1 MARILIADDRKSIRM
16 EVRASFRMHTD
27 WHVCGEAEDGR
38 EAMAKAA
45 ELRPDLIVMDFQMPL
60 ADGLKAA
67 SEIGMSMPNVPIVMY
82 TWSKTRE
89 LEVAAKMVGIRQVV
103 GKEDGANQLLSAIEA
118 ELAAKKYH
126 HEHRISRPF
135 GPPTQSR

>member
-1 MARILIADDRKSIRM
+1 
-16 EVRASFRMHTD
+16 
-27 WHVCGEAEDGR
+27 
-38 EAMAKAA
+38 
-45 ELRPDLIVMDFQMPL
+45 MPL

-82 TWSKTRE
+82 TVFKTRE
-89 LEVAAKMVGIRQVV
+89 LEVAAKMVGIRQVI

>member
-1 MARILIADDRKSIRM
+1 MARILIADDRKSIRT

-27 WHVCGEAEDGR
+27 WQVCGEAEDGR

-45 ELRPDLIVMDFQMPL
+45 ELKPDLIVMDFKMPL
-60 ADGLKAA
+60 ADGLKAG
-67 SEIGMSMPNVPIVMY
+67 SEIGLSMPNVPIVMY
-82 TWSKTRE
+82 TSYKTRE
-89 LEVAAKMVGIRQVV
+89 LEVAAQMVGIRQVV

-118 ELAAKKYH
+118 ELAGKEYR

>member
-1 MARILIADDRKSIRM
+1 M
-16 EVRASFRMHTD
+16 EVRATFGMRTD
-27 WHVCGEAEDGR
+27 WQVCGEAEDGR

-45 ELRPDLIVMDFQMPL
+45 ELQPDLVVMDFKMPL

-67 SEIGMSMPNVPIVMY
+67 SEIGMSMPNVPILMY
-82 TWSKTRE
+82 TLSKTPE
-89 LEVAAKMVGIRQVV
+89 LEVAARMVGIRQVV
-103 GKEDGANQLLSAIEA
+103 GKEDGANQLLRAIEA
-118 ELAAKKYH
+118 ELADKKYR

>member
-1 MARILIADDRKSIRM
+1 MARILIADERKSIRM
-16 EVRASFRMHTD
+16 EVRATFRMRTD
-27 WHVCGEAEDGR
+27 WQVCGEAEDGR

-45 ELRPDLIVMDFQMPL
+45 ELQPDLIVLDFKMPL
-60 ADGLKAA
+60 ADGLKAG

-82 TWSKTRE
+82 TSYKTRE

-103 GKEDGANQLLSAIEA
+103 GKEDGANQLLSAVEA
-118 ELAAKKYH
+118 ELGAKKYH

>member
-27 WHVCGEAEDGR
+27 WQVCGEAENGR

-45 ELRPDLIVMDFQMPL
+45 QLQPDLIVMDFTMPL

-67 SEIGMSMPNVPIVMY
+67 SEIGMSVPNVPIVMY
-82 TWSKTRE
+82 TPYKTRE
-89 LEVAAKMVGIRQVV
+89 LEVAAKMVGIRQVI
-103 GKEDGANQLLSAIEA
+103 GRKDGANQLLSAIEA
-118 ELAAKKYH
+118 ELAAEKYH
-126 HEHRISRPF
+126 REHRISRPF
-135 GPPTQSR
+135 GASTQSR

>member
-82 TWSKTRE
+82 TLSKTRE
-89 LEVAAKMVGIRQVV
+89 LEVAPARKQSLLRISPTATCRWAPNDLGIRVLRQ
-103 GKEDGANQLLSAIEA
+103 
-118 ELAAKKYH
+118 LAADF
-126 HEHRISRPF
+126 EHIQLASTRR
-135 GPPTQSR
+135 QV

>member
-1 MARILIADDRKSIRM
+1 MARILIADDHKSIRM

-27 WHVCGEAEDGR
+27 WQVCGEAKDGR
-38 EAMAKAA
+38 EDMAKAA
-45 ELRPDLIVMDFQMPL
+45 ELQPDLIVMDFKMPL
-60 ADGLKAA
+60 ADGLKAG

-82 TWSKTRE
+82 TSYKTRE

-103 GKEDGANQLLSAIEA
+103 GREDGANQLLSAIEA
-118 ELAAKKYH
+118 ELAAEKYH